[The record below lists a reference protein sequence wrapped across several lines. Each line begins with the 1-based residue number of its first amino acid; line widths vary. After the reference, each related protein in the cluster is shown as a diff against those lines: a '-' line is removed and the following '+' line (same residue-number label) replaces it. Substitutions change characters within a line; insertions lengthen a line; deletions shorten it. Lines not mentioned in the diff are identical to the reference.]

1 MGKVEDIY
9 RSIRNH
15 KIVAIQYVR
24 PSDEEL
30 TEGVARIR
38 QRLAAVGQSQT
49 TKMEAKGRLLTPKI
63 WIPATALAAAAV
75 FLVVMYLPRPHSEKH
90 ILLHAG
96 KPLRMNTAH
105 QIRQNETVAVGN
117 KFLLQALS
125 NVELSARDD
134 GGITHIYVAEGTA
147 LISRFD
153 KAFASAIHTKNREYR
168 LTGTRFLL
176 NTTGNADFVFMFEGS
191 LQIHGGGRE
200 TTLSADADST
210 LRTSGLSDEIS
221 RMKLS
226 EAIESRADLLRLLRE
241 NSLIEKTAPA
251 AKTKQHV
258 VQSANRFKSGDCV
271 IYYRNNE
278 KRRGKIHAGDSSG
291 YVISGAAGLE
301 PGRWRDGD
309 IFPAECE

>member
-9 RSIRNH
+9 RAIRNN
-15 KIVAIQYVR
+15 KNIAIHYVR

-38 QRLAAVGQSQT
+38 QRLAAIGQSQT
-49 TKMEAKGRLLTPKI
+49 AKNETKGRLLTPKI
-63 WIPATALAAAAV
+63 WIPASALAAAAV
-75 FLVVMYLPRPHSEKH
+75 LLVVLYLPRPQSEKQ

-96 KPLRMNTAH
+96 KPLRMNTVH
-105 QIRQNETVAVGN
+105 QIRQNETVAVKN

-125 NVELSARDD
+125 NLVFSARDD

-147 LISRFD
+147 LISRLD
-153 KAFASAIHTKNREYR
+153 ATFASVVHTKNREYR

-176 NTTGNADFVFMFEGS
+176 DTAGNADFVFMFEGS
-191 LQIHGGGRE
+191 LQIRGGGRE

-210 LRTSGLSDEIS
+210 LSTSGMSDDIS
-221 RMKLS
+221 RKKLS
-226 EAIESRADLLRLLRE
+226 EALESRADLLRLLRE

-258 VQSANRFKSGDCV
+258 VQSASRFKSGDCV

-309 IFPAECE
+309 IFPTECE